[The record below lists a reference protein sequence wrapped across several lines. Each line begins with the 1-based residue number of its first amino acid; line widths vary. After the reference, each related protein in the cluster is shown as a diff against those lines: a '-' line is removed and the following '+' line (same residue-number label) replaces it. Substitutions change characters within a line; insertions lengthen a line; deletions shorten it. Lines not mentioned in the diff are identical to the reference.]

1 APRVSGQEIFTD
13 NVLYTPT
20 NRRGDFI
27 TSVSPGIDI
36 IGESPRLQT
45 KLDYAPTLQLYA
57 LTPDQN
63 FIGHNLYANGTA
75 VVVPDLLFFD
85 ARGYAALQPTF
96 PGFSTGVQPLVP
108 PTLGPSFTNLSQGVP
123 RSQLSQL
130 ASFSG
135 SPSLARR

>member
-1 APRVSGQEIFTD
+1 MNSQQLIAARSVLGGAASFLVCALASTASGGDWTVAPRVSGQEIFTD

-36 IGESPRLQT
+36 IGESPRLQA

-85 ARGYAALQPTF
+85 
-96 PGFSTGVQPLVP
+96 
-108 PTLGPSFTNLSQGVP
+108 
-123 RSQLSQL
+123 
-130 ASFSG
+130 
-135 SPSLARR
+135 